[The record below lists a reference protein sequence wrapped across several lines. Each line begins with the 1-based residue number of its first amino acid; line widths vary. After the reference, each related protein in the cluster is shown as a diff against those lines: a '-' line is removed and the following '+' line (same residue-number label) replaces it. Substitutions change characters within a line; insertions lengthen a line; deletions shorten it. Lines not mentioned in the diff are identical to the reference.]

1 MRKSKL
7 VKSEEIDLAIRG
19 ILSHCYEKFD
29 IMTLYKVWGLRLR
42 KRRIE
47 LNLTQSDIAKMF
59 NVTFQQ
65 VQKFE
70 NGTNKV
76 SFDKLIIFC
85 QKTGTGYDYF
95 LQTLNGRTLINGGNN
110 E

>member
-47 LNLTQSDIAKMF
+47 LRAFKDHCR
-59 NVTFQQ
+59 
-65 VQKFE
+65 KFSWV
-70 NGTNKV
+70 K
-76 SFDKLIIFC
+76 IF
-85 QKTGTGYDYF
+85 
-95 LQTLNGRTLINGGNN
+95 
-110 E
+110 